1 MQWFAKS
8 QGVTAPWVR
17 IPYPHPKTKEE
28 MVTKARVTP
37 DQIAELIV
45 SFHEMRKAD
54 KSYTLEKLHDRIDN
68 LAGICKSASYW
79 EEVYR
84 NRLSSLE
91 SKVQMLQDRHLEI
104 EKDYSSILRRLK
116 KVKA

>member
-1 MQWFAKS
+1 
-8 QGVTAPWVR
+8 
-17 IPYPHPKTKEE
+17 
-28 MVTKARVTP
+28 MVTKVYRPRVTP
-37 DQIAELIV
+37 DQIADLIV

-54 KSYTLEKLHDRIDN
+54 KSHTLEKLYDRIDT
-68 LAGICKSASYW
+68 LAGICKSAEYW
-79 EEVYR
+79 EIAYR

-91 SKVQMLQDRHLEI
+91 SKVQAMQDRHLEI